1 MQVSAPARHKPWNVL
16 YVEKLFEL
24 GKFPALGNPSLGG
37 RVLQQ
42 RNKLETE
49 VNVSLFHSLPCKKE
63 FR

>member
-1 MQVSAPARHKPWNVL
+1 MQVSAPARHKPWNAL

-49 VNVSLFHSLPCKKE
+49 VNVSLFH
-63 FR
+63 